1 MSLILPFKALR
12 PSLDKASDVIA
23 PPYDVL
29 DSNEARIM
37 AKDKPYSFLHIS
49 KPEIDLEEGIQFN
62 DERVYKKGAENLK
75 RFINE
80 KVLYQDKNECIYIYE
95 ITLNNKTQTGFGC
108 IASVEAYN
116 KNIIK
121 IFIIFPLILLSVG
134 YIFYR
139 ETVLRKKIVLGSNKQ
154 F

>member
-49 KPEIDLEEGIQFN
+49 KPEIDLEEGIP
-62 DERVYKKGAENLK
+62 VSYTHL
-75 RFINE
+75 
-80 KVLYQDKNECIYIYE
+80 
-95 ITLNNKTQTGFGC
+95 TLPTRD
-108 IASVEAYN
+108 V
-116 KNIIK
+116 
-121 IFIIFPLILLSVG
+121 V
-134 YIFYR
+134 
-139 ETVLRKKIVLGSNKQ
+139 
-154 F
+154 